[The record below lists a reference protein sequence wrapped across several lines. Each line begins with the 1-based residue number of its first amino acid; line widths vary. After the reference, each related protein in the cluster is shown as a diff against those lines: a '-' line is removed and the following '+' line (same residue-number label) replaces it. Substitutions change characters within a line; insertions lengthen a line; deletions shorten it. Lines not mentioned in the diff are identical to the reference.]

1 MREVLKKLLKVGLV
15 VVVLLAPVVISG
27 TVMEGE
33 VWAAAACPSGVTS
46 YMQKPEIGGAQT
58 SQQLKKAEACSFDSS
73 EYSGG
78 LKEIAR
84 LGYSNGWIN
93 GYVSGFYSDIG
104 QNAPI
109 EKELSNREIERE
121 CEKRG
126 ITGVSGL
133 DDCVTTYNIEYDNG
147 RGDGQD
153 FGGARANDACP
164 DGGCSVGSN
173 GEVIAPSGGED
184 EDEDEDEDEEG
195 GPGNSGGGTS
205 GGNSSGGN
213 SSGGGT
219 SGGSGFEMYEP
230 GEGSGMDGSTSTN
243 ILPEKWKIDD
253 ILRFIVNVL
262 MYGLG
267 AAATIGVVVAGI
279 QYLTARDNEQQVT
292 AAKRRLFNVVLGLA
306 AWAML
311 YTLLHWLIPG
321 FNDDLLEGGKDESG
335 MVEESEIAKET
346 GSSL

>member
-15 VVVLLAPVVISG
+15 VAVLLAPVVISG

-33 VWAAAACPSGVTS
+33 VWALSKSKCQS
-46 YMQKPEIGGAQT
+46 YAQKGAEEG
-58 SQQLKKAEACSFDSS
+58 KKHGTEDGKAGNDGEWRSTMSFDNFG
-73 EYSGG
+73 ENVRQDIEECYMYCGG
-78 LKEIAR
+78 WSDTCD
-84 LGYSNGWIN
+84 GYEQAYDKAYEKT
-93 GYVSGFYSDIG
+93 YVEMWENED
-104 QNAPI
+104 
-109 EKELSNREIERE
+109 
-121 CEKRG
+121 
-126 ITGVSGL
+126 
-133 DDCVTTYNIEYDNG
+133 
-147 RGDGQD
+147 GDL
-153 FGGARANDACP
+153 
-164 DGGCSVGSN
+164 
-173 GEVIAPSGGED
+173 ED
-184 EDEDEDEDEEG
+184 EDGSEIEDEDEDEEG
-195 GPGNSGGGTS
+195 GPGNSSGGTS